1 MRMRGVSAR
10 TCESAC
16 GVCACVYV
24 CEWEDFLHGMDPY
37 LWGLAGRFWSP
48 QVRIPDEKS
57 GLGLSGR
64 S

>member
-1 MRMRGVSAR
+1 M
-10 TCESAC
+10 
-16 GVCACVYV
+16 YV